1 MQDDAASA
9 GMIGCSNSREGGG
22 GDEASEGRQ
31 ASVPPLALGLGRAV
45 AHDTICG
52 AQAANGK
59 PELKKKALEL
69 KPLPRRGDAATKPAP
84 AREPGPSA
92 AAHAHAI
99 HGADSTLRPR
109 VGAEDSGP
117 TESGGK
123 ALPDDPAASPRMR
136 LDGDMQSEAG
146 ASLALSPPQFAPL
159 PRVS

>member
-31 ASVPPLALGLGRAV
+31 
-45 AHDTICG
+45 
-52 AQAANGK
+52 NGK

-123 ALPDDPAASPRMR
+123 VLPDDPAASPRMR